1 MVSQSQGYTLAK
13 NAGLSDSRAKL
24 AAAIMMAESG
34 GDASQVTNDSDD
46 LSYGLWQI
54 NMKGDM
60 GPTRRALYGL
70 KSNDDLL
77 DPATNAKVMSAISH
91 QGANFS
97 AWGAYTNGSY
107 KKFTGSNV
115 SLVSLTGIG
124 IPGIPNPDGLI
135 NGLGKAFKFLPEAI
149 PGVGTSL
156 DVIETV
162 GKIGGA
168 VTNTARWVSN
178 PKNWVRVA
186 YVIGGGI
193 LVYAAV
199 ETLILPYTTKAVGKV
214 MGVVGPTGK
223 VAKVAGAAKKLG
235 EKASA

>member
-34 GDASQVTNDSDD
+34 GNASQVTNDSDD

-77 DPATNAKVMSAISH
+77 DPATNARVMSAISH
-91 QGANFS
+91 NGANFS
-97 AWGAYTNGSY
+97 AWGAYTNQSY
-107 KKFTGSNV
+107 KKFTGATV
-115 SLVSLTGIG
+115 SLVDLP
-124 IPGIPNPDGLI
+124 IPGPGGTIV
-135 NGLGKAFKFLPEAI
+135 NGLLGFLPGAV
-149 PGVGTSL
+149 PGVSTSIGVL
-156 DVIETV
+156 DTV
-162 GKIGGA
+162 TKVGGA

-178 PKNWVRVA
+178 PKNWLRVA
-186 YVIGGGI
+186 YVIGGGV

-199 ETLILPYTTKAVGKV
+199 ETLILPYSTKAVGKV
-214 MGVVGPTGK
+214 MGVVGPGGK
-223 VAKVAGAAKKLG
+223 VAKVAGAAKNIGQKV
-235 EKASA
+235 SS

>member
-1 MVSQSQGYTLAK
+1 VVSQSQGYTLAK

-34 GDASQVTNDSDD
+34 GNASQVTNDSDD

-77 DPATNAKVMSAISH
+77 DPATNARVMSAISH

-97 AWGAYTNGSY
+97 AWGAYTNQSY
-107 KKFTGSNV
+107 KKFTGATV
-115 SLVSLTGIG
+115 SLVDLP
-124 IPGIPNPDGLI
+124 IPGPGGAIV
-135 NGLGKAFKFLPEAI
+135 NGLLGFLPGAV
-149 PGVGTSL
+149 PGVSTSIGVL
-156 DVIETV
+156 DTV
-162 GKIGGA
+162 TKVGGA

-199 ETLILPYTTKAVGKV
+199 ESLILPYTTKAVGKV
-214 MGVVGPTGK
+214 MGVVGPRGK
-223 VAKVAGAAKKLG
+223 VSKVAGAAKKLG
-235 EKASA
+235 EKANS

>member
-1 MVSQSQGYTLAK
+1 VVSQSQGYTLAK
-13 NAGLSDSRAKL
+13 NAGLSDARAKV

-34 GDASQVTNDSDD
+34 GNASQVTNDSDD

-77 DPATNAKVMSAISH
+77 DPATNAKVMSSISH
-91 QGANFS
+91 QGANWS
-97 AWGAYTNGSY
+97 AWGAYTNQSY
-107 KKFTGSNV
+107 KKFLGSSV
-115 SLVSLTGIG
+115 SLVDLP
-124 IPGIPNPDGLI
+124 IPGPGGTIV
-135 NGLGKAFKFLPEAI
+135 NGLLGFLPDSV
-149 PGVGTSL
+149 PGIGTSL
-156 DVIETV
+156 SVLDTV
-162 GKIGGA
+162 TKVGGA

-178 PKNWVRVA
+178 PKNWLRVV

-214 MGVVGPTGK
+214 MGVVGPGGK
-223 VAKVAGAAKKLG
+223 VSKVAGAAKKLG
-235 EKASA
+235 EKTA